1 MASELRKM
9 GVRLTAEGVNQY
21 KDDLRS
27 AGREARLMSQETRL
41 AMAELGNGASST
53 EKLTTRLKGLGREY
67 DVQKNRVSTL
77 TNSQKEFQTSLNLVG
92 REIKTTSSQ
101 LKDSQRETNR
111 LENNYRKMGETLGWN
126 ADETKKAK
134 AEWEASKTETK
145 ELATS
150 LNDLEK
156 EQNQYTRELEKMPGK
171 INSAKISMQEKAN
184 EMARLREEY
193 IKNGGALGDYADKIR
208 ETSKKVRTFS
218 EGMVTAGD
226 WMTTRF
232 TAPIVAGVAAT
243 VKAASDWESAFAG
256 TKKTVDEV
264 VDANGNV
271 IYSYE
276 QLEGELR
283 NLAKQLPATHSE
295 IAAVGEAAGQL
306 GIETDNVVS
315 FTKTMIDMGES
326 TNLAAETAAESLAR
340 FANITG
346 MSQDDF
352 DKLGSS
358 IVALGN
364 NFATTEADITELAMR
379 LAGAGSQI
387 GLSEADIMGLSAALS
402 SVGIEAEMGGSAL
415 SKTMINMAVATE
427 TGLNSV
433 KDLEDATGMTRRE
446 LELMSSNASKDF
458 KAVAD
463 SLGMTSTEVNNIIK
477 AGNDLEGFSAVAGM
491 TADEFV
497 KAFQEDAVG
506 ALGAFIEGLG
516 SAEEKGTTA
525 IQLLDELGISEVRLR
540 DALLR
545 AGNASELFAE
555 SVQMS
560 NEAWD
565 ENSALTEE
573 ANIRYETLE
582 SQLGM
587 LRNEVYDIAIEFGGP
602 FVQALRDGI
611 EAARP
616 MLDSLS
622 DMAQGFSNLDENTQ
636 QTIINFIGLTAVAGP
651 ALSILGRV
659 GEGAASTG
667 DGLAWLVRKIGGL
680 QASAKEADP
689 IIAGTGSTIEG
700 LGPIA
705 KTAGGSKGVG
715 GLVTAIGTN
724 LPWALGVAAAAAGG
738 WAVWKLWGEEAWEA
752 GQRTRRWGTDVGE
765 ATDDALTSI
774 QDAAYEA
781 GGQFG
786 LMREGFDVDTGAM
799 VDNFETMGQVI
810 ENSLVERISKL
821 DDLIASLPETVEG
834 TLGEVLEEDKRM
846 LEENLEV
853 VQQHNTRV
861 AEIRQNAAKQGRDET
876 IAEAKIIQDL
886 NQQSAEAYV
895 KTLGLTQ
902 EEQQTILNAMTGDV
916 ENASKDQAAAMART
930 LGEQRQTLQ
939 QDQEEKRKMLQ
950 EDLEETGLYSE
961 ARVQEL
967 MDMWDEGNKA
977 TTNGIDQQL
986 ALIAEKYPEVAEEIA
1001 FVNGQSI
1008 DSMSEYADAAIGENE
1023 KIINSARNLS
1033 AHLAENAEKNAEQLA
1048 WVADEALVGA
1058 ETWNSIVFDEK
1069 TGELKSNVREEVI
1082 NASEDATTWNHIR
1095 FQLHNADLDS
1105 NAKSIIG
1112 EAAIVNGW
1120 WDGMSWEDKAAVLQD
1135 EFTQTIYKS
1144 LEESGKWNEMEL
1156 EEQKAIMYSNTP
1168 EEMTETLAY
1177 LGLWDEYETDIKEV
1191 NADNYGFINTIR
1203 QSEEMMNTWENI
1215 DPETKELLGENYD
1228 LLTAIFESEERFNA
1242 FRNIPDE
1249 EKKLLAENSDI
1260 LETVMQSE
1268 EVYSRWTSLP
1278 DDEKQMLMDNTDLL
1292 MKILT
1297 SEQEL
1302 NDWNLLNAE
1311 DKRMRAEYDS
1321 NALAVIPGVERWNEV
1336 IAGTPQQTNSN
1347 ATMSTNAPTPT
1358 NQVNHWTDAQ
1368 DGTYS
1373 TNTEALAYTNSPI
1386 PTAQVNSWTDAQ
1398 DGTYSTS
1405 TNAQTSTNASG
1416 PTDLVNRWTDA
1427 QNKVKSTITT
1437 ASTSAPNAASNTRA
1451 VSNWTGAVNNA
1462 PERKKSVFTTIRETI
1477 TSFVTRGNSNKRG
1490 RNATGNPY
1498 FEGGETWL
1506 GDGGKR
1512 EPFLTPQGQ
1521 FGVSGSDW
1529 ELYDLPRGTRIWPTR
1544 QAFKTTARYSDGLKG
1559 YLDQLPKF
1567 AKGGTIQNPYD
1578 GYTGLVGEAGPEI
1591 FQIAQGKVRITPIS
1605 QSQKTQVLNNQN
1617 GVDMSQTNE
1626 LLQTLIQLVAQGQV
1640 IQMDGTEVGRTIYD
1654 EVDNIMN
1661 KNFNRKNIMSLKGGV

>member
-1 MASELRKM
+1 MAIELRKM

-41 AMAELGNGASST
+41 AMAELGHGASST
-53 EKLTTRLKGLGREY
+53 DKLTTRLKGLGNEY
-67 DVQKNRVSTL
+67 KVQENRVKTL
-77 TNSQKEFQTSLNLVG
+77 NNAQKEFQTSLNFVG

-101 LKDSQRETNR
+101 LEKSQKETNR
-111 LENNYRKMGETLGWN
+111 LEKEYRKLGETAGWN

-134 AEWEASKTETK
+134 QEWEASKEETK
-145 ELATS
+145 QLANS

-156 EQNQYTRELEKMPGK
+156 EQNQYTKELEKMPSK

-193 IKNGGALGDYADKIR
+193 IKNGGELGKYADAIQD
-208 ETSKKVRTFS
+208 TSQKVRTFS
-218 EGMVTAGD
+218 EGMADVGDKMTVGVTVPIAAGVTA
-226 WMTTRF
+226 
-232 TAPIVAGVAAT
+232 V

-283 NLAKQLPATHSE
+283 SLAKQLPATHSE
-295 IAAVGEAAGQL
+295 IAGVAEAAGQL

-326 TNLAAETAAESLAR
+326 TNLSAEQAASSMAR
-340 FANITG
+340 LANITG
-346 MSQDDF
+346 MSQNDF
-352 DKLGSS
+352 DRLGSA
-358 IVALGN
+358 IVGLGN
-364 NFATTEADITELAMR
+364 NFATTEAEILEMGLR
-379 LAGAGSQI
+379 LAGTGNQI
-387 GLSEADIMGLSAALS
+387 GMTEADIMALGTAMS
-402 SVGIEAEMGGSAL
+402 SVGVQAEAGGTA
-415 SKTMINMAVATE
+415 
-427 TGLNSV
+427 
-433 KDLEDATGMTRRE
+433 
-446 LELMSSNASKDF
+446 MSTVLKRMQN
-458 KAVAD
+458 AVAD
-463 SLGMTSTEVNNIIK
+463 GSEELDGFAKVARMSASEFADAFENDPARALQAFVEGLEQSSDEGDNLNSILGDLGITGIREADTLLRL
-477 AGNDLEGFSAVAGM
+477 AGN
-491 TADEFV
+491 
-497 KAFQEDAVG
+497 
-506 ALGAFIEGLG
+506 
-516 SAEEKGTTA
+516 
-525 IQLLDELGISEVRLR
+525 
-540 DALLR
+540 
-545 AGNASELFAE
+545 SELLGEALD
-555 SVQMS
+555 MS
-560 NEAWD
+560 ATSWD
-565 ENSALTEE
+565 ENSALAEE
-573 ANIRYETLE
+573 AGIRYETLE

-587 LRNEVYDIAIEFGGP
+587 LRNEVYDVAIEFGGP

-622 DMAQGFSNLDENTQ
+622 DMAQGFSELDESQQ
-636 QTIINFIGLTAVAGP
+636 QTIIKLIGITVAAGP

-659 GEGAASTG
+659 GQGAATAG
-667 DGLAWLVRKIGGL
+667 DGLAWLVRKVGGL
-680 QASAKEADP
+680 QASADSANPSISE
-689 IIAGTGSTIEG
+689 TGSTIGE

-705 KTAGGSKGVG
+705 TTASGSKGVG
-715 GLVTAIGTN
+715 SLVTAIGTN
-724 LPWALGVAAAAAGG
+724 LPWALGVAAAATGG

-799 VDNFETMGQVI
+799 VGNFETMGQVI

-821 DDLIASLPETVEG
+821 DDLIAELPDTLEG
-834 TLGEVLEEDKRM
+834 TLGEILTEDKAM
-846 LEENLEV
+846 MEESLEAV
-853 VQQHNTRV
+853 RAHNERV
-861 AEIRQNAAKQGRDET
+861 TEIRQNAANNNRDIT
-876 IAEAKIIQDL
+876 AAEAKQIQDL
-886 NQQSAEAYV
+886 NAASAESYV

-902 EEQQTILNAMTGDV
+902 DEQQTVLNAMTGNV
-916 ENASKDQAAAMART
+916 EEATKKQARDWAQS
-930 LGEQRQTLQ
+930 LGEQRQSLK
-939 QDQEEKRKMLQ
+939 QDQAEKRKLFK

-961 ARVQEL
+961 ARVQEI
-967 MDMWDEGNKA
+967 MEMWDEGHKA
-977 TTNGIDQQL
+977 TTDGIDQQL
-986 ALIAEKYPEVAEEIA
+986 AAIAEKYPEIA
-1001 FVNGQSI
+1001 DEVFFGNGQIIDAMSNGA
-1008 DSMSEYADAAIGENE
+1008 DSMISENE
-1023 KIINSARNLS
+1023 KIIQSAQNLS
-1033 AHLAENAEKNAEQLA
+1033 TQLAENAEQNAEQIA

-1058 ETWNSIVFDEK
+1058 ETWNGIVFDEK
-1069 TGELKSNVREEVI
+1069 TGEVKSNVREEVI
-1082 NASEDATTWNHIR
+1082 KASEDATTWNHIR

-1105 NAKSIIG
+1105 NAKSVIG

-1120 WDGMSWEDKAAVLQD
+1120 WDGMSWEDKQAVLQD

-1156 EEQKAIMYSNTP
+1156 EEQTAIMYSNTP
-1168 EEMTETLAY
+1168 EKMTETLAY
-1177 LGLWDEYETDIKEV
+1177 LGLWDEYEADIKEV

-1203 QSEEMMNTWENI
+1203 QSEEMMNVWENI

-1228 LLTAIFESEERFNA
+1228 LLTTIFESEERFNA
-1242 FRNIPDE
+1242 FKNIPDE
-1249 EKKLLAENSDI
+1249 EKKLLAENTD
-1260 LETVMQSE
+1260 LLDKVTQSE
-1268 EVYSRWTSLP
+1268 ETYGRWSRLP
-1278 DDEKQMLMDNTDLL
+1278 DDEKKMLVDNTDLL

-1302 NDWNLLNAE
+1302 NNWNLLNAE
-1311 DKRMRAEYDS
+1311 DKKMRAEYDS

-1336 IAGTPQQTNSN
+1336 IAGTPGQTNSN

-1358 NQVNHWTDAQ
+1358 NQVNRWTDAQ

-1373 TNTEALAYTNSPI
+1373 TNTEALAHTNSPI
-1386 PTAQVNSWTDAQ
+1386 PTAQVNSWTKAQ

-1405 TNAQTSTNASG
+1405 TNAQTSTNASR

-1427 QNKVKSTITT
+1427 QNKVKSTTTT

-1462 PERKKSVFTTIRETI
+1462 PAKKKSVFTTIRETI
-1477 TSFVTRGNSNKRG
+1477 TSFVTRGNNNKRG

-1544 QAFKTTARYSDGLKG
+1544 QAFKTSARYSDGLKG